1 MDKKEQTFVEL
12 SEKELETVVGG
23 SGISF
28 KNDFWHKLMDSL
40 CRNFNSKKC

>member
-23 SGISF
+23 SGIIW
-28 KNDFWHKLMDSL
+28 KIGGNNCKIWG
-40 CRNFNSKKC
+40 RKKC